1 MRGKYTVILICLT
14 LLSAVSCYLGTE
26 IPEEKLES
34 PTIEVMGK
42 TTSGYIVSL
51 YSANGT
57 EIYYTLDGSDPFS
70 GNSNINPYTY
80 TETKSSHVFQNTQK
94 VGIIVPDGDVI
105 KAITRGGDYLDS
117 DIASLY
123 PNDTMLPKTSP
134 PAIIDHGHYINDRSK
149 KIIEITGESGCT
161 FAYTTS
167 DKLPWSFSNTYIEGT
182 YQGTDGKTYKGML
195 FDTGILLKTISMK
208 DGYMP
213 SEPVL
218 TDIVSMCSNAPLIR
232 YRGVLSSDTDK
243 RIIEIISSEY
253 STVYYTTDGSDPTDL
268 SQVYTPSALYS
279 TDGSTYQGVAITVS
293 ATEPTTIKAVS
304 ITPGQMTSEVSHLSL
319 SNETSPITAPSI
331 SVEGICNDNLGTS
344 IVSINGTGQIRY
356 TLDGTEPSSD
366 SPLYNP
372 SDFKDV
378 YGRSLSGIAVPAN
391 TIVKAISCSPE
402 GVASNTRSYRHEPKI
417 TIELESGDYGWKV
430 SEAGDQTVSGY
441 IRLESTNQN
450 INSSSAL
457 MKITFNTSDSYTFH
471 IRSYAEGSCDYVRI
485 SKLNSSASSM
495 NVNSTTRNN
504 SNPGTGIEAYTAVP
518 YSMAYSGNWLY
529 VEYVKDISNSYN
541 DDTGYILINSNYL

>member
-1 MRGKYTVILICLT
+1 MRGKYTVILICLI
-14 LLSAVSCYLGTE
+14 LLSAVSCYLGTK
-26 IPEEKLES
+26 IPEEKLET

-51 YSANGT
+51 SSAKGT
-57 EIYYTLDGSDPFS
+57 EIYYTLDGTDPFS
-70 GNSNINPYTY
+70 GNSYINPYTY
-80 TETKSSHVFQNTQK
+80 SETKSSHDFQNTQK

-105 KAITRGGDYLDS
+105 KAITRGGDYIDS
-117 DIASLY
+117 DIVSLY
-123 PNDTMLPKTSP
+123 PNDTMLPKTSR

-161 FAYTTS
+161 FAYTAS
-167 DKLPWSFSNTYIEGT
+167 DTLPWSFSNSYIEGT
-182 YQGTDGKTYKGML
+182 YQGTDGNIYKGML

-218 TDIVSMCSNAPLIR
+218 TDIVSMVSNAPLIR
-232 YRGVLSSDTDK
+232 YRGVLSSDTGK

-268 SQVYTPSALYS
+268 SQVYTPSALYA
-279 TDGSTYQGVAITVS
+279 TDGITYQGIAIPVS
-293 ATEPTTIKAVS
+293 ATESTTIKAVS

-331 SVEGICNDNLGTS
+331 SVAGICNDNLGTS

-372 SDFKDV
+372 SDFMDV

-391 TIVKAISCSPE
+391 TTVKAISYSPE
-402 GVASNTRSYRHEPKI
+402 GVASNTGLYIHTPKI

-430 SEAGDQTVSGY
+430 SEAGNQTVPGY

-450 INSSSAL
+450 INSSSAI
-457 MKITFNTSDSYTFH
+457 MKITFNTRGSYTFH
-471 IRSYAEGSCDYVRI
+471 IRSYAESCDYVRI
-485 SKLNSSASSM
+485 SNLNSNASSM
-495 NVNSTTRNN
+495 NVNSTTQNK
-504 SNPGTGIEAYTAVP
+504 SNPGTDIEAYTDVP

-529 VEYVKDISNSYN
+529 VEYKKDISNSYN